1 MTEFT
6 ILWIALPLF
15 IGFSIPLLP
24 SAARLLTLGIPLFS
38 VAYATALFSR
48 PAPLDLRLLDSFGVA
63 LWADQ
68 LSAWFILTNA
78 LVTAAVLI
86 YSWDGPKTKFFYTQL
101 LVLHGSVNATFICA
115 DLISL
120 YVALEVVGMTTFLL
134 IAYPRTDRTLWVALR
149 YLFISNVAMLFYLVG
164 AVLVY
169 RTHQSFAFEGLRG
182 APAEAPALILMALLT
197 KGGIFVSGL
206 WLPATNTAA
215 ESQISAMM
223 SGAVEKAGVFPLLR
237 FALVLEEFE
246 PIVQAFGVAT
256 AVLGVTYALAATD
269 AKRVLAC
276 STLSQLG
283 WLLVAPAVAGFY
295 ALAHGLAKAALF
307 LTVGQLPQRDLATL
321 RQQPMP
327 TALWLPLTL
336 GGLSISGAPLL
347 AGFGAKTLT
356 LEALGPWQGMAMN
369 GAAVGTA
376 AVYAKL
382 ISLPHRGGAQTS
394 SWPQV
399 PLGLGLA
406 LGLLL
411 GGAIA
416 ANVAYLDAYSGA
428 KLIKAL
434 VLIGAGWLVYALLRR
449 PAALELPAGPEA
461 FEHLLGGMG
470 VMLIVLFWM
479 VWSWSIT

>member
-1 MTEFT
+1 MSEFT

-15 IGFSIPLLP
+15 IGFSIHLLP
-24 SAARLLTLGIPLFS
+24 PAARLLTLGVPLLS
-38 VAYATALFSR
+38 GAYATAVFLQ
-48 PAPLDLRLLDSFGVA
+48 PAPLYLSLLDSFGVA
-63 LWADQ
+63 LRADQ

-78 LVTAAVLI
+78 LVTAVVLI
-86 YSWDGPKTKFFYTQL
+86 YSWNSPKTDFFYTQL
-101 LVLHGSVNATFICA
+101 IVLHGSVNATFVCA

-134 IAYPRTDRTLWVALR
+134 IAYPRTDRTLWVGLR

-182 APAEAPALILMALLT
+182 VPAEAPALILMGLLT

-237 FALVLEEFE
+237 ISLVLEEFE
-246 PIVQAFGVAT
+246 PIVQAFGMAT
-256 AVLGVTYALAATD
+256 AVLGVTYALAASD

-307 LTVGQLPQRDLATL
+307 LTVGQFPQRDLATL

-356 LEALGPWQGMAMN
+356 LEALGLGPELVMN
-369 GAAVGTA
+369 GAAIGTA

-382 ISLPHRGGAQTS
+382 IGLPHQDGPPAPGWTPPS
-394 SWPQV
+394 P
-399 PLGLGLA
+399 GMGLA
-406 LGLLL
+406 AGLLL

-416 ANVAYLDAYSGA
+416 ANVAYLDAYTWP
-428 KLIKAL
+428 KLLKA
-434 VLIGAGWLVYALLRR
+434 VGLIAAGWFVYGQLRQR
-449 PAALELPAGPEA
+449 VALELPPGPEG
-461 FEHLLGGMG
+461 FDHLLGGMG
-470 VMLIVLFWM
+470 VMLVVLFWM
-479 VWSWSIT
+479 VWSWSVI